1 MDVIKRNTVLRS
13 VNKLETMQQNDHKG
27 IITNM
32 GSLRS
37 EAISLSPRGFSGLIY
52 NVLRGTLA
60 RLLIT
65 QLKIYFRK

>member
-1 MDVIKRNTVLRS
+1 M
-13 VNKLETMQQNDHKG
+13 
-27 IITNM
+27 
-32 GSLRS
+32 RS

-65 QLKIYFRK
+65 QFTIYLGSERCPRPDKVFTHVINSHVFRRKQKEAFA